1 MKKIFYVQDGGITGG
16 AETITVS
23 NIDNGGIKHVVYVYH
38 YSGSGTMC
46 SAKAQV
52 SVYPGNGQPGQTFVI
67 PDNCNGA
74 GDGAVW
80 VVGCFDSDNGL
91 GAFEVKNTII
101 ADAND
106 DEIFT
111 DFYC

>member
-1 MKKIFYVQDGGITGG
+1 
-16 AETITVS
+16 
-23 NIDNGGIKHVVYVYH
+23 
-38 YSGSGTMC
+38 MC

-74 GDGAVW
+74 GRYTVW

-101 ADAND
+101 ENAE
-106 DEIFT
+106 DEFA
-111 DFYC
+111 FFPYNSC